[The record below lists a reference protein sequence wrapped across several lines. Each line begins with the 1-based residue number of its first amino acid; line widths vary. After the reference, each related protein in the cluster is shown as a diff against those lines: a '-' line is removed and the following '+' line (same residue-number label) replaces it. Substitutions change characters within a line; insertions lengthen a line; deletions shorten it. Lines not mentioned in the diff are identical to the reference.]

1 MAVESFG
8 QEIRSLAQSIDKVS
22 PFGQETRVLEDQ
34 NKDGGSAAVDA
45 AIVESNLS
53 LASGDQQSS
62 LTLVLKTAIE
72 GINAA
77 LGPVL
82 GADAIQATRDSGID
96 TSPEATA
103 ERIVSLSTSFL
114 GAFQEANPDLDFETS
129 LTQFTE
135 LISSGIDQGFTE
147 ARSILDS
154 LQVLEGDVATD
165 IDTTYQLVQEK
176 LNAFVETA
184 TVNNQSAPPSP
195 GDLLA
200 AE

>member
-8 QEIRSLAQSIDKVS
+8 QEIRSLAQSIEKVS
-22 PFGQETRVLEDQ
+22 PPGQETQTLDDQ
-34 NKDGGSAAVDA
+34 STDGGSAAVDA
-45 AIVESNLS
+45 AIIESNLS

-77 LGPVL
+77 LGPVF
-82 GADAIQATRDSGID
+82 GADAIQASRDSGID

-114 GAFQEANPDLDFETS
+114 GAFQEANPDLDFDAA
-129 LTQFTE
+129 LAQFTDV
-135 LISSGIDQGFTE
+135 ISGGIDQGFAE

-154 LQVLEGDVATD
+154 LQVLEGDVAAD
-165 IDTTYQLVQEK
+165 IDITYQLVQDK

-184 TVNNQSAPPSP
+184 TANNEAAPPSP